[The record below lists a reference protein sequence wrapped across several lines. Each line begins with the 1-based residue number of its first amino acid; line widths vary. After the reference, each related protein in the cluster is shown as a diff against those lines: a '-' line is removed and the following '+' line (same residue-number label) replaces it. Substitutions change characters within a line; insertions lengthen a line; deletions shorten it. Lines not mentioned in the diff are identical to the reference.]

1 MLRVRRCLAKGPAC
15 TGGLMLMVVVHALG
29 CRPVEDA
36 PRRGLPP
43 MQRVTPRKAKP
54 TDETSEDVHG
64 STTVVIPSFAKIT
77 EKLSPSIVTVVSTVE
92 KGSDATIPST
102 VRGLGSGMVVSAGG
116 QILTNQHVIAEASSV
131 EVELST
137 HERMSAKVL
146 VADSMLDLALLEI
159 TDPPRQLE
167 PVEFLDRDPVPG
179 EWVMAVGQPLGLG
192 HTVTVGVISGL
203 HRDFGDLG
211 RPSGLRADGI
221 WSFIQTDASI
231 NIGNSGGP
239 LVDADGKVVGITTAV
254 RNDAQGLAFAV
265 PSAMARRFLEEVWTY
280 GRVRHA
286 RLGIRGENVGPR
298 VFPGRGSSVRI
309 THVEPGGPGDKAGL
323 RKGDFILAIDDIP
336 VARVSD
342 VAYLSQLLGVGSRI
356 PITIKTADRPVSQV
370 LIIPSEMR

>member
-1 MLRVRRCLAKGPAC
+1 MVALA
-15 TGGLMLMVVVHALG
+15 VHAMG
-29 CRPVEDA
+29 CRPVEEA

-43 MQRVTPRKAKP
+43 MQRVTPRKAEP
-54 TDETSEDVHG
+54 TTEPAEHALG
-64 STTVVIPSFAKIT
+64 STTVVIPNFAKIT
-77 EKLSPSIVTVVSTVE
+77 KTLSPSVVTVVSTVE
-92 KGSDATIPST
+92 KGGDEST
-102 VRGLGSGMVVSAGG
+102 TARVRGLGSGMVVSAAG
-116 QILTNQHVIAEASSV
+116 QILTNQHVVADASAV

-137 HERMSAKVL
+137 HDRMNAKVL
-146 VADSMLDLALLEI
+146 VADPMLDLALLE
-159 TDPPRQLE
+159 TSGSNRQLE
-167 PVEFLDRDPVPG
+167 PVEFADRDPVPG

-203 HRDFGDLG
+203 NRDFGDLG

-254 RNDAQGLAFAV
+254 RNDAQGLAFAI

-286 RLGIRGENVGPR
+286 RLGIRGETVGPR

-309 THVEPGGPGDKAGL
+309 THVETGGPGAKAGL
-323 RKGDFILAIDDIP
+323 KKGDFILAINDIP
-336 VARVSD
+336 IARVSD
-342 VAYLSQLLGVGSRI
+342 VAYLSQLLGVGARI
-356 PITIKTADRPVSQV
+356 PVTIKRADRPVSQV
-370 LIIPSEMR
+370 LIIPSESK

>member
-1 MLRVRRCLAKGPAC
+1 MLAVVLLAI
-15 TGGLMLMVVVHALG
+15 G

-54 TDETSEDVHG
+54 TDEPSENMHG

-77 EKLSPSIVTVVSTVE
+77 ERLSPSVVTVVSTVE
-92 KGSDATIPST
+92 KGGDAAAST

-131 EVELST
+131 EVELTT
-137 HERMSAKVL
+137 HDRMTAKVL
-146 VADSMLDLALLEI
+146 VADPMLDLALLEI
-159 TDPPRQLE
+159 TDPVRQLE
-167 PVEFLDRDPVPG
+167 PVEFLDHDPVPG
-179 EWVMAVGQPLGLG
+179 QWVMAVGQPLGLG

-239 LVDADGKVVGITTAV
+239 LVNADGKVVGITTAV
-254 RNDAQGLAFAV
+254 RNDAQGLAFAI

-309 THVEPGGPGDKAGL
+309 THVEAGGPGAKAGL
-323 RKGDFILAIDDIP
+323 KRGDFILAISDIP
-336 VARVSD
+336 VTRVSD
-342 VAYLSQLLGVGSRI
+342 VAYLSQLLGVGARI
-356 PITIKTADRPVSQV
+356 PMTIKTADRPVSQV
-370 LIIPSEMR
+370 LIIPSEMK

>member
-1 MLRVRRCLAKGPAC
+1 MLALA
-15 TGGLMLMVVVHALG
+15 LLALG

-43 MQRVTPRKAKP
+43 MQRITPRKPKP
-54 TDETSEDVHG
+54 STEPTEDAQG
-64 STTVVIPSFAKIT
+64 STTVVIPNFAKIT
-77 EKLSPSIVTVVSTVE
+77 ERLSPSIVTVVSTVE
-92 KGSDATIPST
+92 KGKDAATASP

-116 QILTNQHVIAEASSV
+116 QILTNQHVVAEASSV

-137 HERMSAKVL
+137 HDRMSAQVL
-146 VADSMLDLALLEI
+146 VADPMLDLALLEI
-159 TDPPRQLE
+159 TDPGRQLE
-167 PVEFLDRDPVPG
+167 PVEFSDRDPVPG
-179 EWVMAVGQPLGLG
+179 EWVMALGQPLGLG

-203 HRDFGDLG
+203 HRDFSDLG

-254 RNDAQGLAFAV
+254 RNDAQGLAFAI

-309 THVEPGGPGDKAGL
+309 THVEGGGPGAKAGL
-323 RKGDFILAIDDIP
+323 KKGDFILAINDIP

-342 VAYLSQLLGVGSRI
+342 VAYLSQLLGVGARI
-356 PITIKTADRPVSQV
+356 PMTIKRVDRPVSQV
-370 LIIPSEMR
+370 LIIPSETK